1 MVRWNTVHVHYLH
14 DYTYFDAESFFWYLC
29 ESKIHSFL
37 TTKPFLA
44 AKLTHCTLHDIYTC
58 TMYIQYRIY
67 MFYTINT
74 HVQYI
79 EHCVHVHVHVY
90 NYIHVHASHCI
101 HVCILHGC
109 VYTTQ
114 HVIKTPII
122 YMYMYMYKC
131 THKRLWIR
139 KWVLTLKRFFML
151 YSHK

>member
-1 MVRWNTVHVHYLH
+1 MVRWNTVHVHLH

-58 TMYIQYRIY
+58 TMYIHYRIY

-79 EHCVHVHVHVY
+79 EHCVHVHVH
-90 NYIHVHASHCI
+90 
-101 HVCILHGC
+101 GC

-122 YMYMYMYKC
+122 YMHVQMHTQTTVDKKMGLN
-131 THKRLWIR
+131 T
-139 KWVLTLKRFFML
+139 
-151 YSHK
+151 